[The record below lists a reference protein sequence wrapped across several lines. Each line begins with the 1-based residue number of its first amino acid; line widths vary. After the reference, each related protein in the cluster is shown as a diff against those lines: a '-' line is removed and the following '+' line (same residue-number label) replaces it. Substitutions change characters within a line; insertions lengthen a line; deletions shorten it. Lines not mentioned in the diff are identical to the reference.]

1 MICSH
6 CNTKLVTFKYVGY
19 YDSFYGYKC
28 SCKSLPKEADSR
40 FIKGAYGFA
49 HKWED
54 TSDLDEAEMLT

>member
-1 MICSH
+1 MICPH

-40 FIKGAYGFA
+40 FIKGAYSFS
-49 HKWED
+49 HEWED
-54 TSDLDEAEMLT
+54 TSDLDEAEMLP